1 MKTTHILMAGVVVG
15 LTAVVSF
22 ADTKDSW
29 KLKMNLNDGT
39 NKTLMLEGIDSIV
52 LGNSEKPE
60 VKPGDVDENGEPILM
75 DVSYN
80 HYYEWVW
87 YHHNMTNNTYPVV
100 ERTRTFSD
108 GTVLT
113 DEFRDYGHPAY
124 IHGGINANLADDS
137 ESVGES
143 VGANFKYDE
152 DRNMLPTVSTYTY
165 QEYTIYP
172 GKTSLFDKKDI
183 INGQIPTE
191 GERYIVNPG
200 AVEII
205 ETENELSYNITHSL
219 GVDYLNDLYIW
230 DNFDI
235 ENIYA
240 SYGQWNKYGSSKIY
254 NSEDGNLNST
264 ISGLPMGWYFQ
275 NTLHSALFQVGRNS
289 DRDAP
294 GLLWGSI
301 SFDDYDQYFTDELK
315 LIDFLDLKAN
325 VKYEKPTLEK
335 TVSDR
340 GECYVFKCSANTI
353 KCGIHQN
360 MCITDTIYE
369 IKYDAPMLRYLTP
382 LNNYAGDFEDYFY
395 RNEDKK
401 SYTMIS
407 SLQPIVQIQGEGY
420 SFEINDLGEEP
431 TCTNHSLPFH
441 KWEIIIKSDENLEE
455 NDRHGEFN
463 LLDAYGN
470 ILQTV
475 SLITEKRID

>member
-1 MKTTHILMAGVVVG
+1 MKTTHILMAGVIVG

-52 LGNSEKPE
+52 LGDSEKPE
-60 VKPGDVDENGEPILM
+60 VKPGDVDENGEPLLM

-80 HYYEWVW
+80 HYYEWKW
-87 YHHNMTNNTYPVV
+87 YHDNLINCTFPVV

-113 DEFRDYGHPAY
+113 DEFRDYGHFVY
-124 IHGGINANLADDS
+124 ITGHLYANLADS
-137 ESVGES
+137 NES
-143 VGANFKYDE
+143 VGAYFIWDE
-152 DRNMLPTVSTYTY
+152 DGNILPGGSTYTY

-172 GKTSLFDKKDI
+172 GKTEPYDKKDI

-205 ETENELSYNITHSL
+205 ETENELSYNITHSI
-219 GVDYLNDLYIW
+219 GVDYLNDLYM
-230 DNFDI
+230 DYFDI
-235 ENIYA
+235 ENGFA
-240 SYGQWNKYGSSKIY
+240 PYGQWNQYMLSKIY

-264 ISGLPMGWYFQ
+264 LSGLPMGWYFQ
-275 NTLHSALFQVGRNS
+275 EMVHSRHFAVRRHAD
-289 DRDAP
+289 DRYDP
-294 GLLWGSI
+294 YLLSCYI
-301 SFDDYDQYFTDELK
+301 AFYDYDQYFTDELK

-325 VKYEKPTLEK
+325 VKYENPTLEK

-360 MCITDTIYE
+360 ICITDTIYE

-382 LNNYAGDFEDYFY
+382 LNNNARDFEDYFY
-395 RNEDKK
+395 GNGGQR

-407 SLQPIVQIQGEGY
+407 SLQPIVQIQGESY
-420 SFEINDLGEEP
+420 SLEINDLGEEP

-441 KWEIIIKSDENLEE
+441 KWEIIIKSDENLDE

-475 SLITEKRID
+475 TLITEKRID